1 MFVAHIRL
9 EFNFKPN
16 SSDVYSFLQQLMDDD
31 GLDYDLTPSKNHDPL
46 DVITSR
52 MYHED
57 IED

>member
-9 EFNFKPN
+9 EFNYKPD
-16 SSDVYSFLQQLMDDD
+16 STDVYDYLQQLIND
-31 GLDYDLTPSKNHDPL
+31 GGIEYNLTPPEDHDPL